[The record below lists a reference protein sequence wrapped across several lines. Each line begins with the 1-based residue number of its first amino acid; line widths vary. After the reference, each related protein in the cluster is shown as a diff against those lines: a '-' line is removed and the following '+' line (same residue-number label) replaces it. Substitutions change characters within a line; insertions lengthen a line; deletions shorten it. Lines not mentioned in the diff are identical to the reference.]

1 MRVLRASNAPTFEV
15 HGATITGA
23 ASPSRGASQ
32 TCLWR
37 IDLAPGCTVPAHI
50 LDHEEIFHALSG
62 TLVATV
68 DGEQHRVDV
77 GDTLIVRPGATLQ
90 ISVPPEARFQA
101 VVVLPAGSLARFAA
115 GGDPFTPPWA
125 V

>member
-1 MRVLRASNAPTFEV
+1 MAVVRGVDAPTFEV

-23 ASPSRGASQ
+23 AAPSRGSSQ

-37 IDLAPGCTVPAHI
+37 IDLAPGSTVPAHI

-68 DGEQHRVDV
+68 DGEPHRVDG

-90 ISVPPEARFQA
+90 ISVPDDAHFQA